1 MKRIKEIVIFI
12 LIIAV
17 FLIWISLP
25 DILKNTT
32 LYFFG
37 NCISESIFLDL
48 LCLPVFAV
56 GLVLHIK
63 FFKEYNISKKIFYTL
78 LSCAIIAGLVYIT
91 LNAVR
96 HFSANEEIN
105 LPDGN
110 KIVLYEEDIMQY
122 GGRIETAI
130 KVYKVKG
137 IIAKRIGI
145 CWESFYCNEY
155 CLKENKWDYTYNEA
169 DKKLTLILKYNEPKD
184 ENDPDVL
191 EEEFTLE

>member
-1 MKRIKEIVIFI
+1 M
-12 LIIAV
+12 
-17 FLIWISLP
+17 LIWLSLP
-25 DILKNTT
+25 NILKGTT
-32 LYFFG
+32 LYLFG
-37 NCISESIFLDL
+37 NCISESIFWAL
-48 LCLPVFAV
+48 LYLPVFAV
-56 GLVLHIK
+56 ELVLHIK
-63 FFKEYNISKKIFYTL
+63 FFKEYNIAKKIFYTL

-91 LNAVR
+91 LNPVR

-122 GGRIETAI
+122 GGRRETAI

-155 CLKENKWDYTYNEA
+155 CLKGNNWDYTYNEA
-169 DKKLTLILKYNEPKD
+169 DRKLTLILKYDEPKD
-184 ENDPDVL
+184 EDDPDVL